1 MENTSEIK
9 KIELEEDSLK
19 DLDTT
24 RKWSMFI
31 AILGFIA
38 IGILVIL
45 SLVTGVFLS
54 VFKSGDL
61 QLGAG
66 ESVLIFGLLLV
77 FAVIYLFPVLYL
89 YRFSKHAGHAVRT
102 RDNIHMKKAFR
113 YLRKYFVY
121 IGILAIVV
129 LAIYLIA
136 FIISGASLAFLK
148 DLGTGV

>member
-1 MENTSEIK
+1 MENTPEIK